1 MGEKSRRL
9 INHLVRPR
17 MSANVRQ
24 HWFAIPGR
32 ETFMKPSIFCVAV
45 FLLFSLG
52 CTSQGSDQLTQ
63 QETDQ
68 IRNEVKSA
76 VDSMLAKHER
86 LDIEGALQCF
96 WNSPQLVVYN
106 PDCSRSDFQAI
117 KSSAAN
123 FSNIVAA
130 IKLPI
135 VREEFSVL
143 TRDVVVCTVVGRTE
157 VYLKS
162 GYRIAYDPYA
172 DTFVFKKISGEWKI
186 AYRHQSAT
194 IMTEKPR
201 KK

>member
-1 MGEKSRRL
+1 
-9 INHLVRPR
+9 
-17 MSANVRQ
+17 
-24 HWFAIPGR
+24 
-32 ETFMKPSIFCVAV
+32 MKPSIFCVTAL
-45 FLLFSLG
+45 LLFSLG

-63 QETDQ
+63 QETVR

-76 VDSMLAKHER
+76 VDSMLAKYER
-86 LDIEGALQCF
+86 LDIDGALQYF
-96 WNSPQLVVYN
+96 WNSPQLAVYN

-123 FSNIVAA
+123 FVNTVAA
-130 IKLPI
+130 IKTPI

-143 TRDVVVCTVVGRTE
+143 TRDVVVCTAVGRTE

-162 GYRIAYDPYA
+162 GHRIAYDPYA
-172 DTFVFKKISGEWKI
+172 DTFVFKKIAGEWKI

-194 IMTEKPR
+194 ITAEKPG